1 MAQHSKPAAAP
12 RAAQARGTQARGTQ
26 AQATGLRS
34 WSRERRI
41 YLAVGILACLA
52 GIMIIAFSR

>member
-1 MAQHSKPAAAP
+1 MAQHTQPPAASGFA
-12 RAAQARGTQARGTQ
+12 
-26 AQATGLRS
+26 S
-34 WSRERRI
+34 WSKGRKI

>member
-1 MAQHSKPAAAP
+1 MAQPGKPAAHPTA
-12 RAAQARGTQARGTQ
+12 
-26 AQATGLRS
+26 ATGFRS
-34 WSRERRI
+34 WSRERKI

>member
-1 MAQHSKPAAAP
+1 MAQHSNPARLSAKARPATSQPAA
-12 RAAQARGTQARGTQ
+12 
-26 AQATGLRS
+26 GLRA
-34 WSRERRI
+34 WSRGRQI

>member
-1 MAQHSKPAAAP
+1 MAQHSNPAGLTAKARPATP
-12 RAAQARGTQARGTQ
+12 RP
-26 AQATGLRS
+26 ATGLRS
-34 WSRERRI
+34 WSRGRQI

>member
-1 MAQHSKPAAAP
+1 MAQHKPASS
-12 RAAQARGTQARGTQ
+12 
-26 AQATGLRS
+26 QATGLRS

>member
-1 MAQHSKPAAAP
+1 MAQHSQHP
-12 RAAQARGTQARGTQ
+12 RHPGSQ
-26 AQATGLRS
+26 S
-34 WSRERRI
+34 WSKGRKL

>member
-1 MAQHSKPAAAP
+1 MAQHQPATS
-12 RAAQARGTQARGTQ
+12 R
-26 AQATGLRS
+26 ATGLRS

-41 YLAVGILACLA
+41 YLAVGILACIA

>member
-1 MAQHSKPAAAP
+1 MAQPSKPAAPAP
-12 RAAQARGTQARGTQ
+12 PAA
-26 AQATGLRS
+26 GLRS
-34 WSRERRI
+34 WSRERKI

>member
-1 MAQHSKPAAAP
+1 MAQHPPATSRP
-12 RAAQARGTQARGTQ
+12 G
-26 AQATGLRS
+26 GLSS

-41 YLAVGILACLA
+41 YLAVGILACIA

>member
-1 MAQHSKPAAAP
+1 MAQHSTPARLSAK
-12 RAAQARGTQARGTQ
+12 ARPASSRP
-26 AQATGLRS
+26 ATGLRS
-34 WSRERRI
+34 WSRGRQI

>member
-12 RAAQARGTQARGTQ
+12 RAAQ

-41 YLAVGILACLA
+41 YLAVGILTCIA